1 MRHKGRS
8 ENCVT
13 SGRNLNKIG
22 PRSSPT
28 VRSISIGDRY
38 TPISAGIFRLAGGKL
53 NYQVKST
60 VWDYSGILS
69 CPWYCVNSIIDLPG
83 EMSPNILFRFFNFQ
97 KSTKNA
103 LLVVGRQWHRK
114 MIMKS
119 KDPVPVGWR
128 ALDSSWQH
136 CSRTVD
142 GVGAV
147 VKHYTHDL
155 LRDNNIDHFYFR
167 HRPVHTWLWCVL
179 CLNIKNIST
188 RHPEVSVQ
196 RHGCIR
202 YAI

>member
-1 MRHKGRS
+1 MRWLAFMRHKGRS

-83 EMSPNILFRFFNFQ
+83 EISPNILFRFFNFQ
-97 KSTKNA
+97 KSTKKHDFSLKTLKKAQFFIKKSFHNH
-103 LLVVGRQWHRK
+103 LLNLK
-114 MIMKS
+114 E
-119 KDPVPVGWR
+119 DR
-128 ALDSSWQH
+128 A
-136 CSRTVD
+136 
-142 GVGAV
+142 
-147 VKHYTHDL
+147 
-155 LRDNNIDHFYFR
+155 F
-167 HRPVHTWLWCVL
+167 
-179 CLNIKNIST
+179 
-188 RHPEVSVQ
+188 
-196 RHGCIR
+196 
-202 YAI
+202 